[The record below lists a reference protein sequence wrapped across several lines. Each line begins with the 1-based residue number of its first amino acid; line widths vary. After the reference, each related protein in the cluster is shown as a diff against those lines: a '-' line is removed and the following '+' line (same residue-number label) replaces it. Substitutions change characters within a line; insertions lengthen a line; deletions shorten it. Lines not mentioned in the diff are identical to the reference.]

1 MGEPREQKG
10 DTRVA
15 PSLVRYELLH
25 EDASGTRARRG
36 RLHTPHGP
44 VETPIFMPVGTVG
57 SVKGVGP
64 DDLLTLDAQIILGN
78 TYHLM
83 LRPGDD
89 LVGQM
94 GGLHRF
100 VSWDRPMLTDSG
112 GFQVF
117 SLSEKRKITEEG
129 AAFQSHLD
137 GRKLMLTP
145 ERSIEIQETLG
156 ADIIMAFDEC
166 PPSTESRAYLEKS
179 LARTTR
185 WLHRCVKAWSR
196 ERSSLFGIVQ
206 GGLDPELR
214 RAHTEEVC
222 AVDLPGYALGGY
234 AVGET
239 PEAMYEGVAYS
250 APLLPR
256 DKPRYLMGVG
266 TPTDLLEA
274 VLRGVDMFDC
284 IIPTK
289 MAQQGYA
296 YTFQGLVRITRQV
309 FRLSDEPLDATC
321 DCFVCKRYSRGYLH
335 HLMSGKHHTG
345 SRLMSVHNVH
355 HYQQLTW
362 RMRDAILRGSY
373 AQAYR
378 ELKQLVATPKDL
390 KDARLEAS
398 AHAVTLKDVG

>member
-1 MGEPREQKG
+1 MAEPRKEKG
-10 DTRVA
+10 DTRVP

-25 EDASGTRARRG
+25 EDASGTHARRG
-36 RLHTPHGP
+36 RVHTPHGLI
-44 VETPIFMPVGTVG
+44 ETPIFMPVGTVG

-89 LVGQM
+89 LVGEM

-100 VSWDRPMLTDSG
+100 ISWDRPMLTDSG

-117 SLSEKRKITEEG
+117 SLAEKRKITEEG

-137 GRKLMLTP
+137 GRHIMLSP

-166 PPSTESRAYLEKS
+166 PPSTEDRAYLEKS

-185 WLHRCVKAWSR
+185 WLQRCVKAWSR

-206 GGLDPELR
+206 GGLDKQLR
-214 RAHTEEVC
+214 KSHAEDVC
-222 AVDLPGYALGGY
+222 AVDLPGYALGGFS
-234 AVGET
+234 VGET
-239 PEAMYEGVAYS
+239 PEAMHEGVAFS

-266 TPTDLLEA
+266 TPVDLVTCVEH
-274 VLRGVDMFDC
+274 GVDMFDC
-284 IIPTK
+284 VLPTRCARNGLLFTSEGK
-289 MAQQGYA
+289 LVIRNATFAKDERPPDPACSCYTCRTFSRAYLRHLFVAGEILAMRLNTLHNLHYFLTLMKEVRRAIAEDRYATFARDFREKARAQE
-296 YTFQGLVRITRQV
+296 TERTR
-309 FRLSDEPLDATC
+309 
-321 DCFVCKRYSRGYLH
+321 KR
-335 HLMSGKHHTG
+335 
-345 SRLMSVHNVH
+345 
-355 HYQQLTW
+355 
-362 RMRDAILRGSY
+362 
-373 AQAYR
+373 
-378 ELKQLVATPKDL
+378 
-390 KDARLEAS
+390 
-398 AHAVTLKDVG
+398 

>member
-1 MGEPREQKG
+1 MGEPRKEKG
-10 DTRVA
+10 DTRV
-15 PSLVRYELLH
+15 PPGLVRYELLH
-25 EDASGTRARRG
+25 EDTSGTRARRG

-89 LVGQM
+89 LVGEM

-100 VSWDRPMLTDSG
+100 ISWERPMLTDSG

-117 SLSEKRKITEEG
+117 SLAEKRKITEEG

-137 GRKLMLTP
+137 GRHILLTP

-166 PPSTESRAYLEKS
+166 PPSTEDRAYLEKS

-185 WLHRCVKAWSR
+185 WLQRCVKAWRR

-206 GGLDPELR
+206 GGLNKDLR
-214 RAHTEEVC
+214 KSHAEEVC
-222 AVDLPGYALGGY
+222 AVDLPGYALGGFS
-234 AVGET
+234 VGET
-239 PEAMYEGVAYS
+239 PEAMHEGVAFS

-266 TPTDLLEA
+266 TPLDLVTCVEH
-274 VLRGVDMFDC
+274 GVDMFDC
-284 IIPTK
+284 VLPTRCARNGLLFTSEGK
-289 MAQQGYA
+289 VVIRNATYAKDPRPADPACSCYTCRNFSRAYLRHLFVAGEILAMRLNTLHNLHYFLTLMKEVRRAIAENRYASFARDFREKSRAQESER
-296 YTFQGLVRITRQV
+296 T
-309 FRLSDEPLDATC
+309 
-321 DCFVCKRYSRGYLH
+321 
-335 HLMSGKHHTG
+335 GK
-345 SRLMSVHNVH
+345 
-355 HYQQLTW
+355 
-362 RMRDAILRGSY
+362 
-373 AQAYR
+373 
-378 ELKQLVATPKDL
+378 K
-390 KDARLEAS
+390 
-398 AHAVTLKDVG
+398 

>member
-1 MGEPREQKG
+1 MAEPRKEKG
-10 DTRVA
+10 DTRVP

-25 EDASGTRARRG
+25 EDASGSRARRG
-36 RLHTPHGP
+36 RLHTPHGLI
-44 VETPIFMPVGTVG
+44 ETPIFMPVGTVG

-89 LVGQM
+89 LVGEM

-100 VSWDRPMLTDSG
+100 ISWDRPMLTDSG

-117 SLSEKRKITEEG
+117 SLAEKRKITEEG

-137 GRKLMLTP
+137 GRHILLTP

-166 PPSTESRAYLEKS
+166 PPSTEDRAYLEKS

-185 WLHRCVKAWSR
+185 WLQRCVKAWSR

-206 GGLDPELR
+206 GGLDKNLR
-214 RAHTEEVC
+214 KSHAEDVC

-234 AVGET
+234 SVGET
-239 PEAMYEGVAYS
+239 PEAMHEGVAFS

-266 TPTDLLEA
+266 TPVDLVTCVEH
-274 VLRGVDMFDC
+274 GVDMFDC
-284 IIPTK
+284 VLPTRCARNGLLFTSEGK
-289 MAQQGYA
+289 VVIRNATYAKDPRPADPACSCYTCRNFSRAYLRHLFVAGEILAMRLNTLHNLHYFLTLMKQVRQAIAEDRYTAFARDFRDKARAQESE
-296 YTFQGLVRITRQV
+296 RTR
-309 FRLSDEPLDATC
+309 S
-321 DCFVCKRYSRGYLH
+321 K
-335 HLMSGKHHTG
+335 
-345 SRLMSVHNVH
+345 
-355 HYQQLTW
+355 
-362 RMRDAILRGSY
+362 
-373 AQAYR
+373 
-378 ELKQLVATPKDL
+378 
-390 KDARLEAS
+390 
-398 AHAVTLKDVG
+398 

>member
-1 MGEPREQKG
+1 MGEPRKEKG
-10 DTRVA
+10 DTRVP

-25 EDASGTRARRG
+25 EDASGSRARRG
-36 RLHTPHGP
+36 RLHTPHGLI
-44 VETPIFMPVGTVG
+44 ETPIFMPVGTVG

-89 LVGQM
+89 LVGTM

-100 VSWDRPMLTDSG
+100 ISWDRPMLTDSG

-117 SLSEKRKITEEG
+117 SLAEKRKITEEG

-137 GRKLMLTP
+137 GRHIMLSP

-166 PPSTESRAYLEKS
+166 PPSTEDRAYLEKS

-185 WLHRCVKAWSR
+185 WLQRCVKAWSR

-206 GGLDPELR
+206 GGLDKQLR
-214 RAHTEEVC
+214 KSHAEDVC
-222 AVDLPGYALGGY
+222 AVDLPGYALGGFS
-234 AVGET
+234 VGET
-239 PEAMYEGVAYS
+239 PEAMHEGVAFS

-266 TPTDLLEA
+266 TPVDLVTCVEH
-274 VLRGVDMFDC
+274 GVDMFDC
-284 IIPTK
+284 VLPTRCARNGLLFTSEGK
-289 MAQQGYA
+289 LVIRNATFAKDERPPDPACSCYTCRTFSRAYLRHLFVAGEILAMRLNTLHNLHYFLTLMKEVRRAIAEDRYAAFARDFREKARAQE
-296 YTFQGLVRITRQV
+296 TERTR
-309 FRLSDEPLDATC
+309 
-321 DCFVCKRYSRGYLH
+321 KR
-335 HLMSGKHHTG
+335 
-345 SRLMSVHNVH
+345 
-355 HYQQLTW
+355 
-362 RMRDAILRGSY
+362 
-373 AQAYR
+373 
-378 ELKQLVATPKDL
+378 
-390 KDARLEAS
+390 
-398 AHAVTLKDVG
+398 

>member
-1 MGEPREQKG
+1 MAEPRKEKG

-36 RLHTPHGP
+36 RLHTPHGLI
-44 VETPIFMPVGTVG
+44 ETPIFMPVGTVG

-64 DDLLTLDAQIILGN
+64 DDLFTIDAQIILGN

-89 LVGQM
+89 LVGEM

-100 VSWDRPMLTDSG
+100 ISWDRPMLTDSG

-117 SLSEKRKITEEG
+117 SLAEKRKITEEG

-137 GRKLMLTP
+137 GRHILLSP

-166 PPSTESRAYLEKS
+166 PPSTEDRAYLEKS

-185 WLHRCVKAWSR
+185 WLQRCVKAWSR

-206 GGLDPELR
+206 GGLDRQLR
-214 RAHTEEVC
+214 KSHAEEVC
-222 AVDLPGYALGGY
+222 AIDLPGYALGGFS
-234 AVGET
+234 VGES
-239 PEAMYEGVAYS
+239 PEAMHEGVAFS

-266 TPTDLLEA
+266 TPVDLVTCVEH
-274 VLRGVDMFDC
+274 GVDMFDC
-284 IIPTK
+284 VLPTRCARNGLLFTSEGK
-289 MAQQGYA
+289 VVIRNATYA
-296 YTFQGLVRITRQV
+296 KDPRPADPACSCYTCRNFSRAYLRHLFVAGEILAM
-309 FRLSDEPLDATC
+309 RLNT
-321 DCFVCKRYSRGYLH
+321 LH
-335 HLMSGKHHTG
+335 NLHYFLTLM
-345 SRLMSVHNVH
+345 
-355 HYQQLTW
+355 
-362 RMRDAILRGSY
+362 
-373 AQAYR
+373 
-378 ELKQLVATPKDL
+378 
-390 KDARLEAS
+390 
-398 AHAVTLKDVG
+398 KDVRRAIAEDRYATFARDFREKARAQETERTGKK

>member
-1 MGEPREQKG
+1 MAEPRKEKG

-64 DDLLTLDAQIILGN
+64 DDLLTMDAQIILGN

-89 LVGQM
+89 LVGEM

-100 VSWDRPMLTDSG
+100 ISWDRPMLTDSG

-117 SLSEKRKITEEG
+117 SLAEKRKITEEG

-137 GRKLMLTP
+137 GRHILLTP

-166 PPSTESRAYLEKS
+166 PPSTEDRAYLEKS

-206 GGLDPELR
+206 GGMDPQLR
-214 RAHTEEVC
+214 KLHTEEVC

-239 PEAMYEGVAYS
+239 PEAMYEGVAWS

-266 TPTDLLEA
+266 TPVDLVTCVEH
-274 VLRGVDMFDC
+274 GVDMFDC
-284 IIPTK
+284 VLPTRCARNGLLFTSEGK
-289 MAQQGYA
+289 LVIRNATWARDERPADPACSCYTCRNFSRAYLRHLFVAGEILAMRLNSLHNLHYFLTLMQQVREAIAQD
-296 YTFQGLVRITRQV
+296 R
-309 FRLSDEPLDATC
+309 
-321 DCFVCKRYSRGYLH
+321 
-335 HLMSGKHHTG
+335 
-345 SRLMSVHNVH
+345 
-355 HYQQLTW
+355 
-362 RMRDAILRGSY
+362 Y
-373 AQAYR
+373 AQFARDFR
-378 ELKQLVATPKDL
+378 ER
-390 KDARLEAS
+390 ARAQETERTRA
-398 AHAVTLKDVG
+398 K

>member
-1 MGEPREQKG
+1 MDEQQTAQRGEKG

-15 PSLVRYELLH
+15 PGMVRFELLH
-25 EDASGTRARRG
+25 EDTGTKARRG

-83 LRPGDD
+83 LRPGEA
-89 LVGQM
+89 LVGEL

-100 VSWDRPMLTDSG
+100 VSWNRPMLTDSG

-137 GRKLMLTP
+137 GARHFLTP
-145 ERSIEIQETLG
+145 ERSIDIQETLG
-156 ADIIMAFDEC
+156 ADVIMAFDEC
-166 PPSTESRAYLEKS
+166 PPSTEDRAYLEKS

-206 GGLDPELR
+206 GGLHEDLR
-214 RAHTEEVC
+214 KRHAEEVC

-234 AVGET
+234 SVGET
-239 PEAMYEGVAYS
+239 PEAMHEGVSIA

-266 TPTDLLEA
+266 TPLDLVTCVES
-274 VLRGVDMFDC
+274 GVDMFDC
-284 IIPTK
+284 VLPTRCARNGLLFTSEGK
-289 MAQQGYA
+289 VVIRNAAYARDERPVDPACSCYTCRTFSRAYLRHLFAAKELLAMRLNTLHNLHYFLGLMAEVRRAIAEDRYA
-296 YTFQGLVRITRQV
+296 AFAREFRVRAREQESERTRGQ
-309 FRLSDEPLDATC
+309 
-321 DCFVCKRYSRGYLH
+321 
-335 HLMSGKHHTG
+335 
-345 SRLMSVHNVH
+345 
-355 HYQQLTW
+355 
-362 RMRDAILRGSY
+362 
-373 AQAYR
+373 
-378 ELKQLVATPKDL
+378 
-390 KDARLEAS
+390 
-398 AHAVTLKDVG
+398 